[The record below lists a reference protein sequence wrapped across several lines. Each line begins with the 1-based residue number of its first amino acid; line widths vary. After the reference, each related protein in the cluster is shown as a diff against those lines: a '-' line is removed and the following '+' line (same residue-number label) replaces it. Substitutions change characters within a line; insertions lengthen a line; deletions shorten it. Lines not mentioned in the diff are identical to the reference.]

1 MKIMHSLLSY
11 LKCLLQ
17 IHEYL
22 YREKHVFFLAEE
34 QSIVLLFV
42 NTKVFFFLHSAKKQK
57 QEKKLR
63 NVHFKNLKSWSS
75 SGKSLDF
82 ISFNKPVNNFFV
94 FIKRQ

>member
-22 YREKHVFFLAEE
+22 YGKSMCFFWAEE

-42 NTKVFFFLHSAKKQK
+42 NTKVFFLHSAKKQK